1 MIFRVTDNFFSNFFL
16 GISYK
21 SLAKISGQH
30 YKIYIQKKVS
40 LMSLQSSYQS
50 IAEQIVVFNNNIV
63 ELLSK
68 LNSLTTSPE
77 PSVNV
82 EVTDNAGV
90 QRVYSLPSF
99 SFLSSEISRLNNNI
113 NAIYGLDGSGS
124 LVQPSNNSSFRKI
137 VSVEINK
144 EPVDI
149 TNLNSVANFS
159 SSKNWFFD
167 GLLSPQLFVT
177 FDLEGKI
184 DDVVDR
190 CLVRRY
196 IISFEK
202 TASGS
207 LSNNGQL
214 ALNSFNLNF
223 RQKTDITQENLL
235 NWMLTTP
242 GVMNSSTPE
251 YDEQVFDLEPNFLLY
266 DGTYTVIK
274 AEEDVINKRIWYHLN
289 TLDYTNVETSVVNQL
304 SIGDELIVNLA
315 GSSTKY
321 KILEVSLLQ
330 SNPRIRV
337 ERSQGFD
344 PVPIGFNSLKIHSSI
359 RYTKRLRVSIGYD
372 ERCVVFTKAISG
384 SNGIQSKNWSL
395 GSGFWTNDLI
405 LSSSDNLNGT
415 NFETFYASQ
424 VYDYG
429 KVLTDLVAK
438 KIPNQF
444 SVTSPASP
452 ELISTNFRVVQIN
465 SHLTDQ
471 RDSEALKNIYSQ
483 NKSLQSEIDQ
493 LSKAILEKTTQLQ
506 VSRFST
512 TSDRDQ
518 WQNEINRLGNLKETK
533 TQLFRSNVDQITSLN
548 NTLKNKDA
556 AKYRLRGFWPIPQP
570 VVVAGSEP
578 QEVVQFRIQYRYLS
592 IDGSE
597 SPVQLFRLDSSET
610 GVDTTRAIFSNWIE
624 YKSDVR
630 KRIYNTSTG
639 EYTWQVE
646 DVSDAE
652 TPNINQID
660 IPIQTS
666 EKIEFR
672 IKSISEVGWPE
683 SPVES
688 EWSQSLTISFPDDL
702 STLVNESDFL
712 MKESTKD
719 ELKVS
724 ILDEFSSR
732 GVDTHL
738 ADTVITNDRTYLHR
752 SENILS
758 GFKDN
763 NGISIDLYS
772 YLQSLENKIKDLE
785 SRISRTRAQLSVV
798 LYRNNEEFVV
808 ANGSELVFNIECEDY
823 AIPFTGKSLSTISS
837 TIPTGRVYA
846 NNIYVI
852 KDFLLQFK
860 NTSIDS
866 PLGILSSKQYSS
878 GDIYDSRVPQVIW
891 VNDQDEILVS
901 NTKGVTNTQLDYQYL
916 WSVNY
921 TSLTQ
926 NLQATK
932 LSDNIG
938 NDFLT
943 TGNNSL
949 TDVLSSNEFNLGY
962 GENALLNFV
971 NDNTSLFDP
980 QKWIDQL
987 ETISSET
994 KLLSTCHPMIPRLE
1008 NLVES
1013 NAKKIKEVTSSSS
1026 DWINIS
1032 LPIYFKLNSLDNV
1045 TKTGENYE
1053 WISLN
1058 NLTQTVKHTKR
1069 IKFYIETNQDARP
1082 FVFTITFNLNRNKV
1096 IVRGTNANTSR
1107 SSMS

>member
-1 MIFRVTDNFFSNFFL
+1 
-16 GISYK
+16 
-21 SLAKISGQH
+21 
-30 YKIYIQKKVS
+30 
-40 LMSLQSSYQS
+40 MSLQSSYQS

-68 LNSLTTSPE
+68 LNSLTTSPD

-124 LVQPSNNSSFRKI
+124 LVQPSNNSSFRK
-137 VSVEINK
+137 VVAVEINK

-149 TNLNSVANFS
+149 SNLNTVSNFS
-159 SSKNWFFD
+159 ASKNWFFD
-167 GLLSPQLFVT
+167 GLLNPQLFVT

-202 TASGS
+202 TASGT

-242 GVMNSSTPE
+242 GVMNPTTPE

-266 DGTYTVIK
+266 DGIFTVIK
-274 AEEDVINKRIWYHLN
+274 AEEDVLNKRIWYQLN
-289 TLDYTNVETSVVNQL
+289 TLDYTNVETSEVLQL

-344 PVPIGFNSLKIHSSI
+344 PVPIGFNSLKIHSPI

-372 ERCVVFTKAISG
+372 ERCVVFTKAING

-405 LSSSDNLNGT
+405 LSSSDNFNGT
-415 NFETFYASQ
+415 PFETFYSGQ

-444 SVTSPASP
+444 SAALPSPP
-452 ELISTNFRVVQIN
+452 ELSSRNFQVVQIN
-465 SHLTDQ
+465 THLTNQ
-471 RDSEALKNIYSQ
+471 IDSTALKNIYSQ

-506 VSRFST
+506 VTRFST
-512 TSDRDQ
+512 PSDREQ
-518 WQNEINRLGNLKETK
+518 WQNEIDRLVSLKETK
-533 TQLFRSNVDQITSLN
+533 TQLFRSNLDQITTIT
-548 NTLKNKDA
+548 NTLKNKDS
-556 AKYRLRGFWPIPQP
+556 AKYRVRGFWPLPQP
-570 VVVAGSEP
+570 VIVRGTLP
-578 QEVVQFRIQYRYLS
+578 QEVVQFRVQYRYLS
-592 IDGSE
+592 NDGSE
-597 SPVQLFRLDSSET
+597 SPVQLFKLSSSST
-610 GVDTTRAIFSNWIE
+610 GVGTARGVFSNWTE
-624 YKSDVR
+624 YKTDVR
-630 KRIYNTSTG
+630 KRVYNSSNG

-646 DVSDAE
+646 DVSDAD
-652 TPNINQID
+652 TPNINQLD
-660 IPIQTS
+660 IPIQPN
-666 EKIEFR
+666 ERVEFR

-688 EWSQSLTISFPDDL
+688 EWSQPLTINFPEDL
-702 STLVNESDFL
+702 STLVVESDL
-712 MKESTKD
+712 LLKEATKD
-719 ELKVS
+719 ELKVN

-738 ADTVITNDRTYLHR
+738 SDTVVANDKTFLHK

-758 GFKDN
+758 GFRDD
-763 NGISIDLYS
+763 NGIAIDLYS
-772 YLQSLENKIKDLE
+772 YLQSLENKIKNLE
-785 SRISRTRAQLSVV
+785 SLISRTKSQLSVV
-798 LYRNNEEFVV
+798 LYRNNEEFIVG
-808 ANGSELVFNIECEDY
+808 NGSDLVFNIECEDY
-823 AIPFTGKSLSTISS
+823 ALPFTGASLASS
-837 TIPTGRVYA
+837 SSIPTGRVYA

-860 NTSIDS
+860 NTSADS
-866 PLGILSSKQYSS
+866 PLGILSSKEYLS

-891 VNDQDEILVS
+891 VNDQDELLFS
-901 NTKGVTNTQLDYQYL
+901 NLKGVSNTQLDYQYL

-921 TSLTQ
+921 ISLTQ

-943 TGNNSL
+943 SGNNSL

-962 GENALLNFV
+962 SENALLNFV
-971 NDNTSLFDP
+971 GDNNSLFDP
-980 QKWIDQL
+980 QKWIDQT
-987 ETISSET
+987 ETVASET
-994 KLLSTCHPMIPRLE
+994 RLLTTCHPSIARLE

-1013 NAKKIKEVTSSSS
+1013 NVKKIKEITSNSS

-1053 WISLN
+1053 WINLN
-1058 NLTQTVKHTKR
+1058 NSTRTVKHTKK
-1069 IKFYIETNQDARP
+1069 IKFHLETNQDTRP
-1082 FVFTITFNLNRNKV
+1082 FVFTVTFNLNRNKV
-1096 IVRGTNANTSR
+1096 IVRGGGNI
-1107 SSMS
+1107 

>member
-1 MIFRVTDNFFSNFFL
+1 
-16 GISYK
+16 
-21 SLAKISGQH
+21 
-30 YKIYIQKKVS
+30 
-40 LMSLQSSYQS
+40 MSLQSSYQS

-68 LNSLTTSPE
+68 LNSLTTSPD

-137 VSVEINK
+137 VAVEINK

-149 TNLNSVANFS
+149 TNLNSVSNFS

-167 GLLSPQLFVT
+167 GLLNPQLFVT
-177 FDLEGKI
+177 FDLDGKI

-202 TASGS
+202 TASGT

-242 GVMNSSTPE
+242 GVMNPTKPE

-266 DGTYTVIK
+266 DGIFTVIK
-274 AEEDVINKRIWYHLN
+274 AEEDVLNKRIWYHLN
-289 TLDYTNVETSVVNQL
+289 TLDYTNVETSAVLQL
-304 SIGDELIVNLA
+304 SIVNLA

-344 PVPIGFNSLKIHSSI
+344 PVPIGFNSLKIHSPI

-372 ERCVVFTKAISG
+372 ERCVVFTKAING

-405 LSSSDNLNGT
+405 LSSSDNFNGT
-415 NFETFYASQ
+415 PFETFYSGQ

-444 SVTSPASP
+444 SAALPSPP
-452 ELISTNFRVVQIN
+452 ELSSRNFQVVQIN
-465 SHLTDQ
+465 THLTNQ
-471 RDSEALKNIYSQ
+471 IDSAALKNIYSQ

-506 VSRFST
+506 VTRFST
-512 TSDRDQ
+512 PSDREQ
-518 WQNEINRLGNLKETK
+518 WQNEIDRLVSLKETK
-533 TQLFRSNVDQITSLN
+533 TQLFRSNLDQITTIT
-548 NTLKNKDA
+548 NTLKNKDS
-556 AKYRLRGFWPIPQP
+556 AKYRVRGFWPLPQP
-570 VVVAGSEP
+570 VIVRGTLP
-578 QEVVQFRIQYRYLS
+578 QEVVQFRVQYRYLS
-592 IDGSE
+592 NDGSE
-597 SPVQLFRLDSSET
+597 SPVQLFKLSSSST
-610 GVDTTRAIFSNWIE
+610 GVGTVRGVFSNWTE
-624 YKSDVR
+624 YKTDVR
-630 KRIYNTSTG
+630 KRVYNSSNG

-646 DVSDAE
+646 DVSDAD
-652 TPNINQID
+652 TPNINQLD
-660 IPIQTS
+660 IPIQPN
-666 EKIEFR
+666 ERVEFR

-688 EWSQSLTISFPDDL
+688 EWSQPLTINFPEDL
-702 STLVNESDFL
+702 STLVVESDFL
-712 MKESTKD
+712 LKEATKD
-719 ELKVS
+719 ELKVN

-738 ADTVITNDRTYLHR
+738 ADTVVANDKTFLHK

-758 GFKDN
+758 GFRDD
-763 NGISIDLYS
+763 NGIAIDLYS
-772 YLQSLENKIKDLE
+772 YLQSLENKIKNLE
-785 SRISRTRAQLSVV
+785 SLISRTRSQLSVV
-798 LYRNNEEFVV
+798 LYRNNEEFIVG
-808 ANGSELVFNIECEDY
+808 NGSDLVFNIECEDY
-823 AIPFTGKSLSTISS
+823 ALPFTGASLASS
-837 TIPTGRVYA
+837 SSIPTGRVYA

-860 NTSIDS
+860 NTSADS
-866 PLGILSSKQYSS
+866 PLGILSSKEYLS

-891 VNDQDEILVS
+891 VNDQDELLFS
-901 NTKGVTNTQLDYQYL
+901 NLKGVSNTQLDYQYL

-921 TSLTQ
+921 NSLTQ

-943 TGNNSL
+943 VGNNSL
-949 TDVLSSNEFNLGY
+949 TNVLSSNEFNLGY
-962 GENALLNFV
+962 SENALLNFV
-971 NDNTSLFDP
+971 GDNNSLFDP
-980 QKWIDQL
+980 QKWIDQT
-987 ETISSET
+987 ETVASET
-994 KLLSTCHPMIPRLE
+994 KLLTTCHPSISRLE

-1013 NAKKIKEVTSSSS
+1013 NAKKIKEITSNSS

-1053 WISLN
+1053 WINLN
-1058 NLTQTVKHTKR
+1058 NSTRTVKHTKK
-1069 IKFYIETNQDARP
+1069 IKFHLETNQDTRP
-1082 FVFTITFNLNRNKV
+1082 FVFTVTFNLNRNKV
-1096 IVRGTNANTSR
+1096 VVRGGGNI
-1107 SSMS
+1107 

>member
-1 MIFRVTDNFFSNFFL
+1 
-16 GISYK
+16 
-21 SLAKISGQH
+21 
-30 YKIYIQKKVS
+30 
-40 LMSLQSSYQS
+40 MSLQSSYQS

-68 LNSLTTSPE
+68 LNSLTTSPD

-124 LVQPSNNSSFRKI
+124 LVQPSNNSSFRK
-137 VSVEINK
+137 VVAVEINK

-149 TNLNSVANFS
+149 SNLNTVSNFS
-159 SSKNWFFD
+159 ASKNWFFD
-167 GLLSPQLFVT
+167 GLLNPQLFVT

-184 DDVVDR
+184 DDLVDR

-202 TASGS
+202 TASGT

-242 GVMNSSTPE
+242 GVMNPTTPE

-266 DGTYTVIK
+266 DGIFTVIK
-274 AEEDVINKRIWYHLN
+274 AEEDVLNKRIWYQLN
-289 TLDYTNVETSVVNQL
+289 TLDYTNVETSAVLQL

-344 PVPIGFNSLKIHSSI
+344 PVPIGFNSLKIHSPI

-372 ERCVVFTKAISG
+372 ERCVVFTKAING

-405 LSSSDNLNGT
+405 LSSSDNFNGT
-415 NFETFYASQ
+415 PFETFYSGQ

-444 SVTSPASP
+444 SAALPSPP
-452 ELISTNFRVVQIN
+452 ELSSRNFQVVQIN
-465 SHLTDQ
+465 THLTNQ
-471 RDSEALKNIYSQ
+471 IDSTALKNIYSQ

-506 VSRFST
+506 VTRFST
-512 TSDRDQ
+512 PSDREQ
-518 WQNEINRLGNLKETK
+518 WQNEIDRLVSLKETK
-533 TQLFRSNVDQITSLN
+533 TQLFRSNLDQITTIT
-548 NTLKNKDA
+548 NTLKNKDS
-556 AKYRLRGFWPIPQP
+556 AKYRVRGFWPLPQP
-570 VVVAGSEP
+570 VIVRGTLP
-578 QEVVQFRIQYRYLS
+578 QEVVQFRVQYRYLS
-592 IDGSE
+592 NDGSE
-597 SPVQLFRLDSSET
+597 SPVQLFKLSSSST
-610 GVDTTRAIFSNWIE
+610 GVGTARGVFSNWTE
-624 YKSDVR
+624 YKTDVR
-630 KRIYNTSTG
+630 KRVYNSSNG

-646 DVSDAE
+646 DVSDAD
-652 TPNINQID
+652 TPNINQLD
-660 IPIQTS
+660 IPIQPN
-666 EKIEFR
+666 ERVEFR

-688 EWSQSLTISFPDDL
+688 EWSQPLTINFPEDL
-702 STLVNESDFL
+702 STLVVESDL
-712 MKESTKD
+712 LLKEATKD
-719 ELKVS
+719 ELKVN

-738 ADTVITNDRTYLHR
+738 SDTVVANDKTFLHK

-758 GFKDN
+758 GFRDD
-763 NGISIDLYS
+763 NGIAIDLYS
-772 YLQSLENKIKDLE
+772 YLQSLENKIKNLE
-785 SRISRTRAQLSVV
+785 SLISRTKSQLSVV
-798 LYRNNEEFVV
+798 LYRNNEEFIVG
-808 ANGSELVFNIECEDY
+808 NGSDLVFNIECEDY
-823 AIPFTGKSLSTISS
+823 ALPFTGASLASS
-837 TIPTGRVYA
+837 SSIPTGRVYA

-860 NTSIDS
+860 NTSADS
-866 PLGILSSKQYSS
+866 PLGILSSKEYLS

-891 VNDQDEILVS
+891 VNDQDELLFS
-901 NTKGVTNTQLDYQYL
+901 NLKGVSNTQLDYQYL

-921 TSLTQ
+921 ISLTQ

-943 TGNNSL
+943 SGNNSL

-962 GENALLNFV
+962 SENALLNFV
-971 NDNTSLFDP
+971 GDNNSLFDP
-980 QKWIDQL
+980 QKWIDQT
-987 ETISSET
+987 ETVASET
-994 KLLSTCHPMIPRLE
+994 RLLTTCHPSIARLE

-1013 NAKKIKEVTSSSS
+1013 NVKKIKEITSNSS

-1053 WISLN
+1053 WINLN
-1058 NLTQTVKHTKR
+1058 NSTRTVKHTKK
-1069 IKFYIETNQDARP
+1069 IKFHLETNQDTRP
-1082 FVFTITFNLNRNKV
+1082 FVFTVTFNLNRNKV
-1096 IVRGTNANTSR
+1096 IVRGGGNI
-1107 SSMS
+1107 

>member
-1 MIFRVTDNFFSNFFL
+1 
-16 GISYK
+16 
-21 SLAKISGQH
+21 
-30 YKIYIQKKVS
+30 
-40 LMSLQSSYQS
+40 MSLSSSYQS

-68 LNSLTTSPE
+68 LNSLTTSPD
-77 PSVNV
+77 PSINV

-124 LVQPSNNSSFRKI
+124 LVQPSNNSSFKKI
-137 VSVEINK
+137 VAVEINK

-149 TNLNSVANFS
+149 TNLNSVSNFS

-167 GLLSPQLFVT
+167 GLLNPQLVVT

-184 DDVVDR
+184 DDTVDR

-196 IISFEK
+196 IISFER
-202 TASGS
+202 TSSGT

-223 RQKTDITQENLL
+223 RQKTDITQENLI
-235 NWMLTTP
+235 NWLLTTP
-242 GVMNSSTPE
+242 GVINPTNPE

-266 DGTYTVIK
+266 DGTYTIIK
-274 AEEDVINKRIWYHLN
+274 AEEDVLNKRIWYHLN
-289 TLDYTNVETSVVNQL
+289 TLNYTNVETSVVNQL

-321 KILEVSLLQ
+321 KILEVSTSQ

-344 PVPIGFNSLKIHSSI
+344 PVPIGFNSLKIHSPIS
-359 RYTKRLRVSIGYD
+359 YTKRLRVSIGYD
-372 ERCVVFTKAISG
+372 ERCVVFTKAING
-384 SNGIQSKNWSL
+384 TNGIQSKNWSL

-405 LSSSDNLNGT
+405 LSSSDNFNGT
-415 NFETFYASQ
+415 NFETYYSNQ

-444 SVTSPASP
+444 SITSPTPP
-452 ELISTNFRVVQIN
+452 ELISSNFRVVQIN

-471 RDSEALKNIYSQ
+471 TDSNTLKNIYSQ
-483 NKSLQSEIDQ
+483 NKSTSSEIDQ
-493 LSKAILEKTTQLQ
+493 LSKAILEKNTQLQ
-506 VSRFST
+506 VSRFAT

-518 WQNEINRLGNLKETK
+518 WQNEINRLVNLKETK
-533 TQLFRSNVDQITSLN
+533 TQLYRSNIDQITALT
-548 NTLKNKDA
+548 NTLTNKDS
-556 AKYRLRGFWPIPQP
+556 AKYRLRGFWPMPQP
-570 VVVAGSEP
+570 VNVRGSQP

-592 IDGSE
+592 VDGSE
-597 SPVQLFRLDSSET
+597 SPVQLFRLNSSST
-610 GVDTTRAIFSNWIE
+610 GVDTTRAVFSNWIE
-624 YKSDVR
+624 YKTDVR
-630 KRIYNTSTG
+630 KRVYNSSTG
-639 EYTWQVE
+639 EYTWEVE
-646 DVSDAE
+646 NVSDAD

-660 IPIQTS
+660 LPIQTT

-688 EWSQSLTISFPDDL
+688 EWSSTLTISFPEDL
-702 STLVNESDFL
+702 STLFAESDL
-712 MKESTKD
+712 ILKETTKD
-719 ELKVS
+719 ELRVN

-732 GVDTHL
+732 GVDRHL
-738 ADTVITNDRTYLHR
+738 SDTVVSNDRTYLHR

-758 GFKDN
+758 GFKDS
-763 NGISIDLYS
+763 NGVSIDLYS

-785 SRISRTRAQLSVV
+785 SLITRTRSQLNVV
-798 LYRNNEEFVV
+798 LYRNNEEFIV

-823 AIPFTGKSLSTISS
+823 AIPFTGKSLSTSS
-837 TIPTGRVYA
+837 SVIPSGRVYA

-860 NTSIDS
+860 NTSPDS
-866 PLGILSSKQYSS
+866 PLGIISSKQYTS

-891 VNDQDEILVS
+891 VNDQDELLVS
-901 NTKGVTNTQLDYQYL
+901 NTKGVTNTQLDHQYL

-938 NDFLT
+938 NDFLS

-962 GENALLNFV
+962 SENALLNFV
-971 NDNTSLFDP
+971 NDNNSLFDP
-980 QKWIDQL
+980 QKWIDQT
-987 ETISSET
+987 ETVASET
-994 KLLSTCHPMIPRLE
+994 KLLSTCHPTTPRLE
-1008 NLVES
+1008 DLVES
-1013 NAKKIKEVTSSSS
+1013 NAKKVKEVTSSSS

-1045 TKTGENYE
+1045 TKTDENYE
-1053 WISLN
+1053 WINLN
-1058 NLTQTVKHTKR
+1058 NSTRTVKHTKK
-1069 IKFYIETNQDARP
+1069 IKFFIETNQDIRP

-1096 IVRGTNANTSR
+1096 IVRGANSTRTSNI
-1107 SSMS
+1107 

>member
-1 MIFRVTDNFFSNFFL
+1 
-16 GISYK
+16 
-21 SLAKISGQH
+21 
-30 YKIYIQKKVS
+30 
-40 LMSLQSSYQS
+40 MSLQSSYQS

-68 LNSLTTSPE
+68 LNSLTTSPD

-124 LVQPSNNSSFRKI
+124 LVQPSNNSSFRK
-137 VSVEINK
+137 VVAVEINK

-149 TNLNSVANFS
+149 SNLNTVSNFS
-159 SSKNWFFD
+159 ASKNWFFD
-167 GLLSPQLFVT
+167 GLLNPQLFVT

-202 TASGS
+202 TASGT

-242 GVMNSSTPE
+242 GVMNPTTPE

-266 DGTYTVIK
+266 DGIFTVIK
-274 AEEDVINKRIWYHLN
+274 AEEDVLNKRIWYQLN
-289 TLDYTNVETSVVNQL
+289 TLDYTNVETSAVLQL

-344 PVPIGFNSLKIHSSI
+344 PVPIGFNSLKIHSPI

-372 ERCVVFTKAISG
+372 ERCVVFTKAING

-405 LSSSDNLNGT
+405 LSSSDNFNGT
-415 NFETFYASQ
+415 PFETFYSGQ

-444 SVTSPASP
+444 SAALPSPP
-452 ELISTNFRVVQIN
+452 ELSSRNFQVVQIN
-465 SHLTDQ
+465 THLTNQ
-471 RDSEALKNIYSQ
+471 IDSTALKNIYSQ

-506 VSRFST
+506 VTRFST
-512 TSDRDQ
+512 PSDREQ
-518 WQNEINRLGNLKETK
+518 WQNEIDRLVSLKETK
-533 TQLFRSNVDQITSLN
+533 TQLFRSNLDQITTIT
-548 NTLKNKDA
+548 NTLKNKDS
-556 AKYRLRGFWPIPQP
+556 AKYRVRGFWPLPQP
-570 VVVAGSEP
+570 VIVRGTLP
-578 QEVVQFRIQYRYLS
+578 QEVVQFRVQYRYLS
-592 IDGSE
+592 NDGSE
-597 SPVQLFRLDSSET
+597 SPVQLFKLSSSST
-610 GVDTTRAIFSNWIE
+610 GVGTARGVFSNWTE
-624 YKSDVR
+624 YKTDVR
-630 KRIYNTSTG
+630 KRVYNSSNG

-646 DVSDAE
+646 DVSDAD
-652 TPNINQID
+652 TPNINQLD
-660 IPIQTS
+660 IPIQPN
-666 EKIEFR
+666 ERVEFR

-688 EWSQSLTISFPDDL
+688 EWSQPLTINFPEDL
-702 STLVNESDFL
+702 STLVVESDL
-712 MKESTKD
+712 LLKEATKD
-719 ELKVS
+719 ELKVN

-738 ADTVITNDRTYLHR
+738 SDTVVANDKTFLHK

-758 GFKDN
+758 GFRDD
-763 NGISIDLYS
+763 NGIAIDLYS
-772 YLQSLENKIKDLE
+772 YLQSLENKIKNLE
-785 SRISRTRAQLSVV
+785 SLISRTKSQLSVV
-798 LYRNNEEFVV
+798 LYRNNEEFIVG
-808 ANGSELVFNIECEDY
+808 NGSDLVFNIECEDY
-823 AIPFTGKSLSTISS
+823 ALPFTGASLASS
-837 TIPTGRVYA
+837 SSIPTGRVYA

-860 NTSIDS
+860 NTSADS
-866 PLGILSSKQYSS
+866 PLGILSSKEYLS

-891 VNDQDEILVS
+891 VNDQDELLFS
-901 NTKGVTNTQLDYQYL
+901 NLKGVSNTQLDYQYL

-921 TSLTQ
+921 ISLTQ

-943 TGNNSL
+943 SGNNSL

-962 GENALLNFV
+962 SENALLNFV
-971 NDNTSLFDP
+971 GDNNSLFDP
-980 QKWIDQL
+980 QKWIDQT
-987 ETISSET
+987 ETVASET
-994 KLLSTCHPMIPRLE
+994 RLLTTCHPSIARLE

-1013 NAKKIKEVTSSSS
+1013 NVKKIKEITSNSS

-1053 WISLN
+1053 WINLN
-1058 NLTQTVKHTKR
+1058 NSTRTVKHTKK
-1069 IKFYIETNQDARP
+1069 IKFHLETNQDTRP
-1082 FVFTITFNLNRNKV
+1082 FVFTVTFNLNRNKV
-1096 IVRGTNANTSR
+1096 IVRGGGNI
-1107 SSMS
+1107 

>member
-1 MIFRVTDNFFSNFFL
+1 M
-16 GISYK
+16 
-21 SLAKISGQH
+21 
-30 YKIYIQKKVS
+30 
-40 LMSLQSSYQS
+40 
-50 IAEQIVVFNNNIV
+50 FNNNIV

-68 LNSLTTSPE
+68 LNSLTTSPD

-124 LVQPSNNSSFRKI
+124 LVQPSNNSSFRK
-137 VSVEINK
+137 VVAVEINK

-149 TNLNSVANFS
+149 SNLNTVSNFS
-159 SSKNWFFD
+159 ASKNWFFD
-167 GLLSPQLFVT
+167 GLLNPQLFVT

-202 TASGS
+202 TASGT

-242 GVMNSSTPE
+242 GVMNPTTPE

-266 DGTYTVIK
+266 DGIFTVIK
-274 AEEDVINKRIWYHLN
+274 AEEDVLNKRIWYQLN
-289 TLDYTNVETSVVNQL
+289 TLDYTNVETSAVLQL

-344 PVPIGFNSLKIHSSI
+344 PVPIGFNSLKIHSPI

-372 ERCVVFTKAISG
+372 ERCVVFTKAING

-405 LSSSDNLNGT
+405 LSSSDNFNGT
-415 NFETFYASQ
+415 PFETFYSGQ

-444 SVTSPASP
+444 SAALPSPP
-452 ELISTNFRVVQIN
+452 ELSSRNFQVVQIN
-465 SHLTDQ
+465 THLTNQ
-471 RDSEALKNIYSQ
+471 IDSTALKNIYSQ

-506 VSRFST
+506 VTRFST
-512 TSDRDQ
+512 PSDREQ
-518 WQNEINRLGNLKETK
+518 WQNEIDRLVSLKETK
-533 TQLFRSNVDQITSLN
+533 TQLFRSNLDQITTIT
-548 NTLKNKDA
+548 NTLKNKDS
-556 AKYRLRGFWPIPQP
+556 AKYRVRGFWPLPQP
-570 VVVAGSEP
+570 VIVRGTLP
-578 QEVVQFRIQYRYLS
+578 QEVVQFRVQYRYLS
-592 IDGSE
+592 NDGSE
-597 SPVQLFRLDSSET
+597 SPVQLFKLSSSST
-610 GVDTTRAIFSNWIE
+610 GVGTARGVFSNWTE
-624 YKSDVR
+624 YKTDVR
-630 KRIYNTSTG
+630 KRVYNSSNG

-646 DVSDAE
+646 DVSDAD
-652 TPNINQID
+652 TPNINQLD
-660 IPIQTS
+660 IPIQPN
-666 EKIEFR
+666 ERVEFR

-688 EWSQSLTISFPDDL
+688 EWSQPLTINFPEDL
-702 STLVNESDFL
+702 STLVVESDL
-712 MKESTKD
+712 LLKEATKD
-719 ELKVS
+719 ELKVN

-738 ADTVITNDRTYLHR
+738 SDTVVANDKTFLHK

-758 GFKDN
+758 GFRDD
-763 NGISIDLYS
+763 NGIAIDLYS
-772 YLQSLENKIKDLE
+772 YLQSLENKIKNLE
-785 SRISRTRAQLSVV
+785 SLISRTKSQLSVV
-798 LYRNNEEFVV
+798 LYRNNEEFIVG
-808 ANGSELVFNIECEDY
+808 NGSDLVFNIECEDY
-823 AIPFTGKSLSTISS
+823 ALPFTGASLASS
-837 TIPTGRVYA
+837 SSIPTGRVYA

-860 NTSIDS
+860 NTSADS
-866 PLGILSSKQYSS
+866 PLGILSSKEYLS

-891 VNDQDEILVS
+891 VNDQDELLFS
-901 NTKGVTNTQLDYQYL
+901 NLKGVSNTQLDYQYL

-921 TSLTQ
+921 ISLTQ

-943 TGNNSL
+943 SGNNSL

-962 GENALLNFV
+962 SENALLNFV
-971 NDNTSLFDP
+971 GDNNSLFDP
-980 QKWIDQL
+980 QKWIDQT
-987 ETISSET
+987 ETVASET
-994 KLLSTCHPMIPRLE
+994 RLLTTCHPSIARLE

-1013 NAKKIKEVTSSSS
+1013 NVKKIKEITSNSS

-1053 WISLN
+1053 WINLN
-1058 NLTQTVKHTKR
+1058 NSTRTVKHTKK
-1069 IKFYIETNQDARP
+1069 IKFHLETNQDTRP
-1082 FVFTITFNLNRNKV
+1082 FVFTVTFNLNRNKV
-1096 IVRGTNANTSR
+1096 IVRGGGNI
-1107 SSMS
+1107 